1 MNKRLIVIL
10 MAALMVFLLTS
21 CLDKE
26 KMDEAWEEGRRSA
39 YEDEEEPVGKEEA
52 SEEKTEEETEAEEEV
67 KEDEEE
73 PVEKEEASEEKT
85 EEETEAEEE
94 ETEAEEE
101 VKEDDLSD
109 VQYAEDFKQ
118 ASYKDYGSADADSGL
133 EGKPIYVRGEI
144 TDYEEDQNALVLEAD
159 DGEWIVECGSDMSDE
174 IRKELKGYK
183 GEKVRVFGT
192 FKGYSKAWSKPVITI
207 LMDVPKYACRIE
219 DMDGKKRITYLD
231 TQWEMKEADKDYTVG
246 SLGFKGV
253 TSWEMESTDEEATF
267 VPLPGYTGMIA
278 ISRFELPDE
287 YSGWKDDEAEDVLDK
302 IAEEYMKGAEIHEQ
316 KKTKAAG
323 LNAIRY
329 ITTIPDDDYPSEM
342 IMYVI
347 LARDGYYCLMFGEP
361 YLLGTALSDYEEE
374 FMDSLK
380 AGEPENSQDK
390 EDKKEEKETAKSDK
404 EKEQESKDKEEKTET
419 KKSGKPTRS
428 EISGK
433 TFYATFDVTVTDGV
447 DVDNMEESYDLMF
460 DSSDLASYDESSG
473 TMTINEDEFSFL
485 LSFSYNSKGKIVFSG
500 PAAFM
505 DPDVSGYGTMSGY
518 EK

>member
-1 MNKRLIVIL
+1 MKKRLVLIL
-10 MAALMVFLLTS
+10 IAALMVLSLTS
-21 CLDKE
+21 CLDKD
-26 KMDEAWEEGRRSA
+26 KMAEAWEEGKRSA
-39 YEDEEEPVGKEEA
+39 YEDEGEPI
-52 SEEKTEEETEAEEEV
+52 
-67 KEDEEE
+67 
-73 PVEKEEASEEKT
+73 EKEEVSEGNTK
-85 EEETEAEEE
+85 E

-109 VQYAEDFKQ
+109 VRYAEDFKQ
-118 ASYKDYGSADADSGL
+118 AFYKEYGSEDADSSL
-133 EGKPIYVRGEI
+133 EGNPIYVRGEI
-144 TDYEEDQNALVLEAD
+144 TDYGEDQNALVLEAD
-159 DGEWIVECGSDMSDE
+159 DGEWIVDCGSDMSDE
-174 IRKELKGYK
+174 IKKELKGYK

-207 LMDVPKYACRIE
+207 LKDVPKYACRME
-219 DMDGKKRITYLD
+219 DMDGKDRITYLD
-231 TQWEMKEADKDYTVG
+231 TKWEPKESDKDYTVG

-253 TSWEMESTDEEATF
+253 SSWEMEYTDEDATF

-302 IAEEYMKGAEIHEQ
+302 IAEEYMEGAEIHEQ

-329 ITTIPDDDYPSEM
+329 ITTITDDDYPSEM
-342 IMYVI
+342 VMYVI
-347 LARDGYYCLMFGEP
+347 LGKDAYYCLMFGEP

-390 EDKKEEKETAKSDK
+390 DDKKEEKETQESDKDK
-404 EKEQESKDKEEKTET
+404 EKESKQTEEKTET

-433 TFYATFDVTVTDGV
+433 TFYATLDVTVTDGV
-447 DVDNMEESYDLMF
+447 DVDNMKESYDLMF
-460 DSSDLASYDESSG
+460 DSSDLAGYDESSG
-473 TMTINEDEFSFL
+473 TMTINEDGLSFL

>member
-1 MNKRLIVIL
+1 MKKRLVLIL
-10 MAALMVFLLTS
+10 IAALMVLSLTS
-21 CLDKE
+21 CQ
-26 KMDEAWEEGRRSA
+26 MAEAWEEGWEEGRRSA
-39 YEDEEEPVGKEEA
+39 Y
-52 SEEKTEEETEAEEEV
+52 
-67 KEDEEE
+67 EDEEE

-85 EEETEAEEE
+85 EE

-207 LMDVPKYACRIE
+207 LKDVPKYACRIE

-267 VPLPGYTGMIA
+267 IPLPGYTGMIT
-278 ISRFELPDE
+278 ISRLGIPEE
-287 YSGWKDDEAEDVLDK
+287 YAGWKDDEAEDVLEK

-342 IMYVI
+342 AMYVI
-347 LARDGYYCLMFGEP
+347 LDKDAYYGIMFGEP
-361 YLLGTALSDYEEE
+361 YLLGTAMSDYEEE
-374 FMDSLK
+374 FMGSLTSGGTEK
-380 AGEPENSQDK
+380 TTDK
-390 EDKKEEKETAKSDK
+390 DDKKEEKETQESDKDK
-404 EKEQESKDKEEKTET
+404 EKESKQTEEKTET

-433 TFYATFDVTVTDGV
+433 TFYATLDVTVTDGV
-447 DVDNMEESYDLMF
+447 DVDNMKESNDLMF
-460 DSSDLASYDESSG
+460 DSSELAGYDESSG
-473 TMTINEDEFSFL
+473 TMTINEDGLSFL

>member
-1 MNKRLIVIL
+1 MKKRLVLIL
-10 MAALMVFLLTS
+10 IAALMVLSLTS
-21 CLDKE
+21 CLDKD
-26 KMDEAWEEGRRSA
+26 KMAEAFEEGKRSA
-39 YEDEEEPVGKEEA
+39 YEEDEEESAAKEEA
-52 SEEKTEEETEAEEEV
+52 SEEKTEEKTEA
-67 KEDEEE
+67 
-73 PVEKEEASEEKT
+73 KEET
-85 EEETEAEEE
+85 
-94 ETEAEEE
+94 
-101 VKEDDLSD
+101 KEDDLSD
-109 VQYAEDFKQ
+109 VRYAEDFKP
-118 ASYKDYGSADADSGL
+118 ASYKEYGSEDADTGL
-133 EGKPIYVRGEI
+133 EGNPIYVKGEI
-144 TDYEEDQNALVLEAD
+144 TDYEEDQNVLVLEAD
-159 DGEWIVECGSDMSDE
+159 DGEWIVDCGSDMSDE
-174 IRKELKGYK
+174 IKKELKGYK
-183 GEKVRVFGT
+183 GEKMRVFGT

-207 LMDVPKYACRIE
+207 LKDVPKYACRIE

-231 TQWEMKEADKDYTVG
+231 TQWEPKEADKDYTLG

-253 TSWEMESTDEEATF
+253 SSWEMEATDEDATF

-302 IAEEYMKGAEIHEQ
+302 IAEEYMEGAEIYEQ
-316 KKTKAAG
+316 KKTKAGG

-329 ITTIPDDDYPSEM
+329 ITTIADDDYPSEM

-347 LARDGYYCLMFGEP
+347 LARDGYYCIMFGEP

-380 AGEPENSQDK
+380 AGEPESAADK
-390 EDKKEEKETAKSDK
+390 EDKKAEKETSKTDK
-404 EKEQESKDKEEKTET
+404 ETEKESKDKDKKEEESKDKDKKEEESKDKDKKEEESKDKEEKTEA

-433 TFYATFDVTVTDGV
+433 TFYATLDVTVTDGV
-447 DVDNMEESYDLMF
+447 DVDNMKESNDLMF
-460 DSSDLASYDESSG
+460 DSSELAGYDESSG
-473 TMTINEDEFSFL
+473 TMTINEDGLSFL